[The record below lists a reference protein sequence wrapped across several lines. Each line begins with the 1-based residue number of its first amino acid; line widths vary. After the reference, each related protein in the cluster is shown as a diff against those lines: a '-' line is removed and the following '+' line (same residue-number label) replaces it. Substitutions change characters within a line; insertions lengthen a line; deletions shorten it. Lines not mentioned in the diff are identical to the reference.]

1 MAEREFNWSGIGW
14 RFLMAVVLVA
24 VTYNPEGYSFFH
36 WALLP
41 LAKTPAATPTLSGID
56 PLKVLAGIALIAGW
70 VVFLQA
76 TKRSLGGKGV
86 LLAAALFGG
95 IIWVLIDW
103 QVFSPRGA
111 KAISYLILIVIALVL
126 ATGMSWSH
134 VTRRLSGQVDT
145 DEVAPS

>member
-1 MAEREFNWSGIGW
+1 MVRTEFNWIGLLG

-24 VTYNPEGYSFFH
+24 ATYNPEGYSFFH

-41 LAKTPAATPTLSGID
+41 LYKSPTTDLTFGALN
-56 PLKVLAGIALIAGW
+56 PLKILAGIALFAGW
-70 VVFLQA
+70 IVFLQA
-76 TKRSLGGKGV
+76 TRRSLGGKGV
-86 LLAAALFGG
+86 FLAVALFGG

-103 QVFSPRGA
+103 NVFSPRGS

-126 ATGMSWSH
+126 TTGMSWSH

-145 DEVAPS
+145 DEVAS

>member
-1 MAEREFNWSGIGW
+1 MVSHEFNWSGILG
-14 RFLMAVVLVA
+14 RFLLAALLVA
-24 VTYNPEGYSFFH
+24 ATYNPEGYSFFH

-41 LAKTPAATPTLSGID
+41 LYQSPPTDLSFGALN
-56 PLKVLAGIALIAGW
+56 PLKILAGIALLAGW
-70 VVFLQA
+70 IVFLQA
-76 TKRSLGGKGV
+76 TRRSLGSKGV
-86 LLAAALFGG
+86 FLTVALFGG

-103 QVFSPRGA
+103 NVFSPRST

-145 DEVAPS
+145 DEVAS

>member
-1 MAEREFNWSGIGW
+1 MVKNEFNWSGMLR

-24 VTYNPEGYSFFH
+24 ATYNPEGYSFFH

-41 LAKTPAATPTLSGID
+41 LYKSPPADLTFGALN
-56 PLKVLAGIALIAGW
+56 PLKILAGIALITGW

-76 TKRSLGGKGV
+76 TRRSLGGKGV
-86 LLAAALFGG
+86 FLAVALFGG
-95 IIWVLIDW
+95 IIWVLIEW
-103 QVFSPRGA
+103 NVFSPRST

-145 DEVAPS
+145 DEVAS

>member
-1 MAEREFNWSGIGW
+1 MVRTEFNWLGLLG

-24 VTYNPEGYSFFH
+24 ATYNPEGYSFFH

-41 LAKTPAATPTLSGID
+41 LYKSPPTDLTFGALN
-56 PLKVLAGIALIAGW
+56 PLKILAGIALFAGW
-70 VVFLQA
+70 IVFLQA
-76 TKRSLGGKGV
+76 TRRSLGGKGV
-86 LLAAALFGG
+86 FLAVALFGG

-103 QVFSPRGA
+103 NVFSPRGS

-126 ATGMSWSH
+126 TTGMSWSH

-145 DEVAPS
+145 DEVAS

>member
-1 MAEREFNWSGIGW
+1 MVRTEFNWIGLLG

-24 VTYNPEGYSFFH
+24 ATYNPEGYSFFH

-41 LAKTPAATPTLSGID
+41 LYKSPPADLTFSALN
-56 PLKVLAGIALIAGW
+56 PLKILAGIALFAGW
-70 VVFLQA
+70 IVFLQA
-76 TKRSLGGKGV
+76 TRRSLGGKGV
-86 LLAAALFGG
+86 FLAVALFGG

-103 QVFSPRGA
+103 NVFSPRGS

-126 ATGMSWSH
+126 TTGMSWSH

-145 DEVAPS
+145 DEVAS